1 MNEAIMWAMYGA
13 GFMAIAMSIKLF
25 ITGKINLDL
34 IPATAFGLVCGGIGY
49 TIYNALMLELYPIH
63 PTLTIV
69 SLSFLGLGILGIA
82 VSIIFRRIE

>member
-34 IPATAFGLVCGGIGY
+34 IPATIFGFVSGGISY
-49 TIYNALMLELYPIH
+49 TIINLIMLEIH
-63 PTLTIV
+63 PEFPVLAIV
-69 SLSFLGLGILGIA
+69 CLSLLGLGILGTAIT
-82 VSIIFRRIE
+82 IIFRRTK

>member
-1 MNEAIMWAMYGA
+1 MNETIMWAMYGA

-34 IPATAFGLVCGGIGY
+34 IPAIAFGLVGGGIGY
-49 TIYNALMLELYPIH
+49 TIINSIMLEIH
-63 PTLTIV
+63 PEFPVLAIV
-69 SLSFLGLGILGIA
+69 GLSLLGLGILGTA